1 MAWLEALN
9 APDLG
14 IFVAGEDFAATQ
26 TMDEEFRQEVRFQGA
41 FGTDGPVLRTV
52 RGADENSLSMSA
64 ILLKQGVARGL
75 ADEDDLR
82 EQRDFEVLVRR
93 GTKNKVYRGVNWT
106 TIRISST
113 LDQVTLSAD
122 FSVPGFVRT

>member
-52 RGADENSLSMSA
+52 RGADENTLSMSA

-75 ADEDDLR
+75 GDEDDLR
-82 EQRDFEVLVRR
+82 EKRDFEVLIRR
-93 GTKNKVYRGVNWT
+93 GVKNRVYRGVNWT

-122 FSVPGFVRT
+122 FSVPGFVRV

>member
-14 IFVAGEDFAATQ
+14 IFIAGEDFAATQ
-26 TMDEEFRQEVRFQGA
+26 SMDEEFRQEVRFQGA

-52 RGADENSLSMSA
+52 RGADENTLSMSA

-82 EQRDFEVLVRR
+82 QQRDFEVLVRR
-93 GTKNKVYRGVNWT
+93 GAKQKVYRGVNWT
-106 TIRISST
+106 TIRIAST
-113 LDQVTLSAD
+113 LDQVTFSAD

>member
-52 RGADENSLSMSA
+52 RGADENTVSMSA

-82 EQRDFEVLVRR
+82 DQRDFEILVRR
-93 GTKNKVYRGVNWT
+93 GDKNKVYRGVNWT
-106 TIRISST
+106 TIRIAST
-113 LDQVTLSAD
+113 LDQVTLTAD